1 MSEVVK
7 KEDKSGAVSVRVKFP
22 WLILPFA
29 KSSNSCMLFLGQ
41 FLEYLHFMTVLQVED
56 DLRQLKP
63 SLEKVTVSEGRTTL
77 NTQALNIRVRN
88 LHAQ

>member
-1 MSEVVK
+1 
-7 KEDKSGAVSVRVKFP
+7 
-22 WLILPFA
+22 
-29 KSSNSCMLFLGQ
+29 MLFLGH
-41 FLEYLHFMTVLQVED
+41 FLEYLHFMTVLKVED

-63 SLEKVTVSEGRTTL
+63 SLEKVTVSEGRTKL